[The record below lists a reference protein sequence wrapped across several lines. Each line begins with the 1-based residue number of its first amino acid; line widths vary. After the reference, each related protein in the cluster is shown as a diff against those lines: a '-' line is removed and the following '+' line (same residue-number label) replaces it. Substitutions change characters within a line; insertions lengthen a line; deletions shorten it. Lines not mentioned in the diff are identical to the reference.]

1 MTIDDTTPTGNGRD
15 SKGGRRF
22 GVDGGQSRTT
32 SKGALVDSLNNGVS
46 YAIAFGGQGAPW
58 LTSLEEL
65 SRDNGLEP
73 VLTDLVNDAAA
84 RLAPVAQ
91 DLLVVRPVG
100 FDPIAWMLEAEIVD
114 EEEGEKSAGPS
125 AAALPQL
132 RCHSRASSS
141 RSLRRCVH
149 SPLRVWM

>member
-114 EEEGEKSAGPS
+114 EED
-125 AAALPQL
+125 
-132 RCHSRASSS
+132 R
-141 RSLRRCVH
+141 
-149 SPLRVWM
+149 